1 MSQFG
6 ELWAEEV
13 EELFEKEHL
22 VSVGLLVN
30 PSLSEGLNLEEQN
43 SLPTHFLILISG
55 KEVGEEGGGPVYE

>member
-1 MSQFG
+1 
-6 ELWAEEV
+6 V

-55 KEVGEEGGGPVYE
+55 KEVGEEGGGLVYE